1 MTYARDT
8 DVTPSA
14 SKAEIE
20 RDLGRFGATGFL
32 TGHDDVAGRAFVGF
46 QARDRQV
53 RMFVPLPTSKEM
65 LRTPTGKARTEKQVA
80 AAREKET
87 RRRWRALALAIKAKL
102 VAITDGVETFEDAF
116 MPYVVMPDGSTVG
129 DQVRPA
135 IASAYSTGTMP
146 KLLPGPTS

>member
-1 MTYARDT
+1 MSYAKET
-8 DVTPSA
+8 EVTPSA

-32 TGHDDVAGRAFVGF
+32 TGQDDVAGRAFVGF
-46 QARDRQV
+46 QARERQV
-53 RMFVPLPTSKEM
+53 RMFVPLPTYKEM
-65 LRTPTGKARTEKQVA
+65 IRTPTGKMRTETQIA
-80 AAREKET
+80 NAREKET

-102 VAITDGVETFEDAF
+102 VAIADGVETFEDAF

-135 IASAYSTGTMP
+135 IADAYTTGTMP
-146 KLLPGPTS
+146 KLLPGPKS